1 MSNTTILTDAAIL
14 AILKNPN
21 LYSDFPAVQAISK
34 TIHEPQIKK
43 NGCSRCNRNKIAA
56 AQATTNKAIKSF
68 KEYVRRMEPDLRN
81 KLKSAIGCTDMRFTL
96 LDTDGRYKEFRY

>member
-14 AILKNPN
+14 GILKNPN
-21 LYSDFPAVQAISK
+21 LYGEFPALQSISK
-34 TIHEPQIKK
+34 TIHEVPVKK
-43 NGCSRCNRNKIAA
+43 GGCSRCQRNKIAA
-56 AQATTNKAIKSF
+56 AQATTSKAIKSF
-68 KEYVRRMEPDLRN
+68 KEYVRRMDPELRT